1 MLRLFFAPLTRS
13 IRIKWLL
20 EELGLEHEIIPRQF
34 DRTAPYV
41 GQDTPSGRYP
51 VLYDGDTMLCE
62 SGAVV
67 QYVLEKFANGRLQ
80 PAIGSPERAAYLY
93 WFHYSEASAA
103 VPSTSMSAWRSMAGK
118 RINTAEIIART
129 RQSADRML
137 DGVEAAIEGRSF
149 LVGDALSGARHHD
162 GLHAVVGAHAEA
174 ARRNAIPRTLR
185 YLGELKARPAFAKAL
200 AEGRDL
206 KGRIEGETEAA
217 R

>member
-20 EELGLEHEIIPRQF
+20 EELDLKHEIIPRRF
-34 DRTAPYV
+34 DPAAPYV

-103 VPSTSMSAWRSMAGK
+103 VPINQYVGMAVYGGEADK
-118 RINTAEIIART
+118 YAEIIART

-137 DGVEAAIEGRSF
+137 DGVEAAIAGRSF
-149 LVGDALSGARHHD
+149 LVGDTLSGADIMMGFTLWSARMLKLLGARHP
-162 GLHAVVGAHAEA
+162 E
-174 ARRNAIPRTLR
+174 TLR

-200 AEGRDL
+200 AEGR
-206 KGRIEGETEAA
+206 T
-217 R
+217 

>member
-1 MLRLFFAPLTRS
+1 MLRLYFAPLTRS

-34 DRTAPYV
+34 DPAAPYV
-41 GQDTPSGRYP
+41 GQETPSGRYP

-80 PAIGSPERAAYLY
+80 PAVGSPERAAYLY

-103 VPSTSMSAWRSMAGK
+103 VPINQYVGMAVYGGEADK
-118 RINTAEIIART
+118 YAEIIART

-137 DGVEAAIEGRSF
+137 DGVEAAIKGRPF
-149 LVGDALSGARHHD
+149 LVGDTLSGADIMMGFTLWSARMLKLLGVRHP
-162 GLHAVVGAHAEA
+162 E
-174 ARRNAIPRTLR
+174 TLR
-185 YLGELKARPAFAKAL
+185 YLGALKARPAFAKAL
-200 AEGRDL
+200 AEGR
-206 KGRIEGETEAA
+206 A
-217 R
+217 